1 MIVLVSHPRTAAARA
16 LMDNS
21 ELSAEEVARKAMTI
35 AADMCIYTNHNFLI
49 ETLTSTKVVTK
60 EEAAADASPPSP
72 PDDATETTNSPPA
85 AETTTE
91 TTTTTTKVDSEKKSK
106 SKK

>member
-1 MIVLVSHPRTAAARA
+1 MIVLVSHPQTRAAAARA

-21 ELSAEEVARKAMTI
+21 ELSAEEVARKAMNI

-60 EEAAADASPPSP
+60 EEAAADASTSSP
-72 PDDATETTNSPPA
+72 PEDATETTNSPPA
-85 AETTTE
+85 AE